1 MLDATAGH
9 NALQQAREFKNAV
22 PIDGILLAKID
33 GTAKG
38 GIVVSLARELRLPVA
53 FLGVGEGAE
62 DLVPF
67 DPRDFASAILGAGE
81 PGD

>member
-1 MLDATAGH
+1 M
-9 NALQQAREFKNAV
+9 
-22 PIDGILLAKID
+22 PIDGIVLAKID

-53 FLGVGEGAE
+53 FLGVGEGAG

-67 DPRDFASAILGAGE
+67 VPREFARALVGTDS
-81 PGD
+81 